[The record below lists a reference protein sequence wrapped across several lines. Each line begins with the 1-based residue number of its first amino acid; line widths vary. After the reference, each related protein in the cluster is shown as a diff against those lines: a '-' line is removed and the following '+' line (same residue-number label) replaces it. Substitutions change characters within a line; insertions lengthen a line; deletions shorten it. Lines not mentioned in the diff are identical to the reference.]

1 METNFVELYYRRTQD
16 LARTIVVKSEESIG
30 LMNEEIRA
38 KYGNGAVDPYDPT
51 SWRYYRNVSGLYH
64 FADTVMKV
72 TSLDT
77 LEEIDFTKENLRIHK
92 ATAKAYAFGT
102 RNYYSLVSEY
112 PTQEILI
119 RGILYPAELYNAID
133 ARAFTILSYP
143 KDLVEPQEITLIDE
157 LQTWIYNVTERWL
170 VQALGVAHNLYHATF
185 LANLYL
191 AIYTK
196 LINLR
201 LKRCKTYEA
210 HTFHIREYLASHGR
224 LDRYLPY
231 MTLKQAL
238 YFYRNI
244 RYIDRNNGKVEMFTE
259 LVDKVLTDRHI
270 SISEFSVRHL
280 SEFDDQLFPV
290 LTVRKKPINT
300 QYNVPE
306 KDYFDMATLYSKEY
320 PLALSNREY
329 LNEHRGKVTEM
340 FQTSPSSVVQTKD
353 LESAM
358 FDYNN
363 ALPDPILNVLH
374 REWLGNAMNGRYT
387 AVVQFKDPATAEVR
401 TLSAKD
407 AYIYMSYVK
416 MTSEGARF
424 SHVPTFVNEKE
435 RRHPL
440 PTVEQ
445 LLSLV
450 PNPNK
455 WHKAVAIKLL
465 ETMPPVTKFLSIT
478 AFYEYAYALYEI
490 NRLHWYLVSNTHDM
504 NDRAY
509 IQNMV
514 LLLHCDRAYEHD
526 KPDQLM
532 GEWLADRDLPGYS
545 FTPDQADK
553 LVTDIFQAAVGL
565 VIDDTK
571 VLANVQKAMLALLK
585 QLSSYSI
592 QIIRDTRDGDI
603 RPINWAAIRVGDV
616 KETLSHIEY
625 THQKISVIDLTANI
639 KTDFHGESAIH
650 KRYDMVSSSAK
661 TSVNYRMSDVRATA
675 KPIKETMA
683 VDVGHYHID
692 TRDKGASIYEK
703 YPGESVFN
711 ELTLEQQLSLIRN

>member
-1 METNFVELYYRRTQD
+1 MEKNFVELYYRRTQD
-16 LARTIVVKSEESIG
+16 LARTIVVKSEETIG
-30 LMNEEIRA
+30 LMNEEVRV
-38 KYGNGAVDPYDPT
+38 KYGNAAVDPYDPT
-51 SWRYYRNVSGLYH
+51 SWRYYRNISGMYH
-64 FADTVMKV
+64 FADTPMKV

-102 RNYYSLVSEY
+102 RNYLSLIAEY
-112 PTQEILI
+112 PEQETLI
-119 RGILYPAELYNAID
+119 RGILYPAELYSAID
-133 ARAFTILSYP
+133 ARQFTILSYP
-143 KDLVEPQEITLIDE
+143 KDLVEPQEITLMTD
-157 LQTWIYNVTERWL
+157 LQNWIYNVSERWQ

-185 LANLYL
+185 IAILYL
-191 AIYTK
+191 NIYVK

-201 LKRCKTYEA
+201 LRRCKTYEA
-210 HTFHIREYLASHGR
+210 HSFHIREYLASHGR

-244 RYIDRNNGKVEMFTE
+244 RYIDRNNGKVEMFRE

-270 SISEFSVRHL
+270 SISEFSVRQL
-280 SEFDDQLFPV
+280 SSFDDQLFPV

-320 PLALSNREY
+320 PLALSNRDY
-329 LNEHRGKVTEM
+329 LNEHRGKITEM

-363 ALPDPILNVLH
+363 ALPDPLLNVLH
-374 REWLGNAMNGRYT
+374 REWLSNAMNGRYT

-401 TLSAKD
+401 TLNVKD

-416 MTSEGARF
+416 MTSEGAKF

-435 RRHPL
+435 RKHPL
-440 PTVEQ
+440 PSVEQ

-450 PNPNK
+450 PNANK
-455 WHKAVAIKLL
+455 WHRAVAIKLL
-465 ETMPPVTKFLSIT
+465 ETMPPMTKFLSIG
-478 AFYEYAYALYEI
+478 AFYEYAYALYEV

-504 NDRAY
+504 DDRAY
-509 IQNMV
+509 VQNMV
-514 LLLHCDRAYEHD
+514 WLLHCDRAYEHG

-532 GEWLADRDLPGYS
+532 GEWLADRDLPGYN

-616 KETLSHIEY
+616 KESFKHTEY
-625 THQKISVIDLTANI
+625 THQKITVIDLATSA
-639 KTDFHGESAIH
+639 KTEFHGESVIH
-650 KRYDMVSSSAK
+650 KRHDMVSSSVANV
-661 TSVNYRMSDVRATA
+661 SNYGMSAVRATM
-675 KPIKETMA
+675 KPSKDEVA

-692 TRDKGASIYEK
+692 SRDKNASVYEK
-703 YPGESVFN
+703 YPGESQFN
-711 ELTLEQQLSLIRN
+711 ELTLEQQLSLIRK